1 MTKERD
7 YFFDNVKAVLMF
19 LVVLGHLLL
28 PIHGESILVVVKR
41 LIYVFHMPL
50 FVFVSGYF
58 AKTVYKNG
66 RYNYQK
72 ILYLLKAYIIFV
84 VAIQLVYAASGYQ
97 KFSQINFFSQSGAP
111 WYLFAM
117 IAWYLTIPLVC
128 RCHPLLVLAVSVM
141 LALAAGFF
149 RNIGDFLCLSR
160 ILVFGPF
167 FYLGYYMERESMRKL
182 LTAHYGRVVLPVAG
196 VLAGGIL
203 LFGRNLEDPLS
214 MVYENFSYYEL
225 ENAGNGLMVR
235 LILLIA
241 AVILSWALLF
251 LVPKRKMRI
260 SVIGQN
266 TMPIYMLHRIL
277 RDLLMFAG
285 LYNYV
290 EDGGLEVLVLFS
302 ILSVIMI
309 AVLSRPGIV
318 RGWNSVLALRLTR
331 ARQVL
336 CKVTLSN
343 KQRV

>member
-58 AKTVYKNG
+58 AKTFYKNG

-72 ILYLLKAYIIFV
+72 VLYLLKAYIIFV
-84 VAIQLVYAASGYQ
+84 VVIQLVYAASGYQ
-97 KFSQINFFSQSGAP
+97 RFSQINFFSQSGAP

-117 IAWYLTIPLVC
+117 IVWYLTIPLI
-128 RCHPLLVLAVSVM
+128 RRSHPLLVLAVSVVF
-141 LALAAGFF
+141 ALAAGFF

-167 FYLGYYMERESMRKL
+167 FYLGYYMDRETMHRL
-182 LTAHYGRVVLPVAG
+182 LKPCYRRVVLPAAALV
-196 VLAGGIL
+196 AGGIL
-203 LFGRNLEDPLS
+203 LFGQNLEDPLS

-225 ENAGNGLMVR
+225 EHAGSGMLVR

-251 LVPKRKMRI
+251 LVPKRKTRI
-260 SVIGQN
+260 SVIGEN

-302 ILSVIMI
+302 LLSVMMI

-318 RGWNSVLALRLTR
+318 RVWNRILALYLPRRL
-331 ARQVL
+331 Q
-336 CKVTLSN
+336 KVSDTA
-343 KQRV
+343 